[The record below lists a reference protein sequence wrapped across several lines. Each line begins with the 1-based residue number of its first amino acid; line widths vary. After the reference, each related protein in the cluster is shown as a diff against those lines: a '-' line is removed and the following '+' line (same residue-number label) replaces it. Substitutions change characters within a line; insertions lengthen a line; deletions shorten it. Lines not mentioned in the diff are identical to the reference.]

1 VRHRDLARSQRG
13 EDRLGQIGK
22 AKAALHMADRHAET
36 ARNGFGIGAAID
48 DVAIGRASSAGVMAS
63 RIRFSARLIS
73 RAAAS
78 SFSQRHIDRVI
89 LRQHAAFDQ
98 QPIARQRRPPAWTS

>member
-1 VRHRDLARSQRG
+1 
-13 EDRLGQIGK
+13 
-22 AKAALHMADRHAET
+22 MADRHAEA

-48 DVAIGRASSAGVMAS
+48 DVAIGPRLVRRRHS

-78 SFSQRHIDRVI
+78 SFSQRRTS
-89 LRQHAAFDQ
+89 
-98 QPIARQRRPPAWTS
+98 IA

>member
-1 VRHRDLARSQRG
+1 MATSSAIASGQRG

-22 AKAALHMADRHAET
+22 ARPCTWRTVAEAARH
-36 ARNGFGIGAAID
+36 GFGIGATID
-48 DVAIGRASSAGVMAS
+48 DIAMARASSAGVMAS

-78 SFSQRHIDRVI
+78 SFSQD
-89 LRQHAAFDQ
+89 HAS
-98 QPIARQRRPPAWTS
+98 IA